1 MTFTIFGKAY
11 HLIRACVEVFIMRFD
26 ALKERGE
33 IVIRVAEIIQ
43 FYDFL
48 GVW

>member
-1 MTFTIFGKAY
+1 MTFTIFSKTN
-11 HLIRACVEVFIMRFD
+11 HLIRACIEVFIVRFD
-26 ALKERGE
+26 AFKERSE
-33 IVIRVAEIIQ
+33 IVIRVTKIIQ